1 MKTIIKRFIA
11 VVLSIVCATQL
22 SCQAFAVSFTGKSY
36 VKEMVISY
44 GKTADEA
51 KAWLKD
57 NNYKIID
64 CNINDGADDMFAHKR
79 AVYLGY
85 KTTLDADKAITDMKL
100 MNMNGNYSV
109 LDYKMLLEEQKSDIR
124 LFITDFITAVSE
136 YRANYKKGQARAV
149 AAHDMLNLLHDDD
162 TNRNMGDL
170 LLAKIKEEYS
180 EEEFAKL
187 SETEQKKHADMTTI
201 LMQSNATSV
210 LAIEQIIALATDDA
224 DSLWT
229 ERYMNVPSYDL
240 MVDKLID
247 EENVPPSKAITTLS
261 ALYDKDAKIV
271 AEKIPAYR
279 EYLKTYTES
288 GITLE
293 SSEEEIETYFK
304 EKDENAIATW
314 YTAATQYALLDTL
327 VDEDEVSLL
336 DIITDEDLKLEEE
349 DRNLLYPLVSVL
361 TEGQS
366 ACLDFL
372 PFYQIVSI
380 GINDDKSI
388 ESAMKIYNTQKDKDG
403 SISIYD
409 GIDRSILSE
418 DAALTGDAYKLQT
431 SSEKDATT
439 HWFKD
444 GISTSTKVLYAA
456 FGVSV
461 AATVTTFILS
471 KVLNKESYRAD
482 YIAGE
487 LDGDLVDG
495 VVNFMEDEVAEAD
508 NAVNA
513 LNDAV
518 ILPDRYQDAIAHG
531 ATMLSLQKAFHYIS
545 FGLTAVSLILA
556 GISAWQTYKD
566 LVKFYNTEFTPIPMH
581 MVNEGINENGEKV
594 FTYYEAVKCNRQD
607 AGLSDS
613 RTEIL
618 KDFGDINGDVG
629 KQWVAL
635 YTTTDRAAG
644 KPITADF
651 FTQYAK
657 ADIPNETT
665 ALSLFGEKSAQNLT
679 NAKANF
685 TYADGK
691 GGIYLFYDTD
701 KSYVAGSAIT
711 TGNIALIAGG
721 STAVCAVAAYFISKA
736 VKNKK
741 LKKEDN

>member
-1 MKTIIKRFIA
+1 MKKIIKRVVAIA
-11 VVLSIVCATQL
+11 LSILCATQL
-22 SCQAFAVSFTGKSY
+22 SCQAFAASFTGKNY

-64 CNINDGADDMFAHKR
+64 CNINDGADDWLAHKR

-109 LDYKMLLEEQKSDIR
+109 FDYQMLLEEQKSDIR

-162 TNRNMGDL
+162 TNRNIGDL

-229 ERYMNVPSYDL
+229 ERYMKVPSYDL

-261 ALYDKDAKIV
+261 ALYDKDARIV
-271 AEKIPAYR
+271 ASKIPDYR
-279 EYLKTYTES
+279 EYLKIYTES

-293 SSEEEIETYFK
+293 SSEKELDAYLEKNGEE
-304 EKDENAIATW
+304 AMATW

-349 DRNLLYPLVSVL
+349 DRTLLYPLVSVL

-403 SISIYD
+403 SVSIYD
-409 GIDRSILSE
+409 GIDRSIYSE
-418 DAALTGDAYKLQT
+418 DVALTGDAYKLQ
-431 SSEKDATT
+431 SSSGKDATT

-456 FGVSV
+456 LGVSV
-461 AATVTTFILS
+461 AATVATFVWSQSVMKTYTIDANRLYDIQKHYIFIKSEYKLENDLTYNNPAFDAAVS
-471 KVLNKESYRAD
+471 KT
-482 YIAGE
+482 
-487 LDGDLVDG
+487 
-495 VVNFMEDEVAEAD
+495 
-508 NAVNA
+508 
-513 LNDAV
+513 NDKWH
-518 ILPDRYQDAIAHG
+518 LGKR
-531 ATMLSLQKAFHYIS
+531 LQKIGI
-545 FGLTAVSLILA
+545 GLTVVSAVLT
-556 GISAWQTYKD
+556 GISAWQTYND
-566 LVKFYNTEFTPIPMH
+566 LMKFYNTEFTPIPMH
-581 MVNEGINENGEKV
+581 MVNEGINEKNEKV
-594 FTYYEAVKCNRQD
+594 FTYYNAVKCNRQD

-721 STAVCAVAAYFISKA
+721 GMAVCAVAAYFISKA

-741 LKKEDN
+741 AKKENGDENNN

>member
-1 MKTIIKRFIA
+1 MKKIIKRFIA
-11 VVLSIVCATQL
+11 VVLSIICATQL
-22 SCQAFAVSFTGKSY
+22 SCQVFAASFTGKSY

-51 KAWLKD
+51 KTWLKD

-124 LFITDFITAVSE
+124 LFITDFVTAVSE

-162 TNRNMGDL
+162 TNRNIGDL

-210 LAIEQIIALATDDA
+210 LAIEQLIALATDDA

-229 ERYMNVPSYDL
+229 ERYMKVPSYDL

-247 EENVPPSKAITTLS
+247 EDNVPPSKAITTLS

-327 VDEDEVSLL
+327 VDEDGMSLL
-336 DIITDEDLKLEEE
+336 DIITDESLKLEEE
-349 DRNLLYPLVSVL
+349 DRTLLYPLVSVL

-409 GIDRSILSE
+409 GIDRSIFSE

-461 AATVTTFILS
+461 AATITTFILNNYFKKGS
-471 KVLNKESYRAD
+471 ANLERLNKAESD
-482 YIAGE
+482 YLGRKGIY
-487 LDGDLVDG
+487 D
-495 VVNFMEDEVAEAD
+495 MSEDIWFDTPFYEQ
-508 NAVNA
+508 NA
-513 LNDAV
+513 LDHARKMNRLHNV
-518 ILPDRYQDAIAHG
+518 
-531 ATMLSLQKAFHYIS
+531 TTYIGI
-545 FGLTAVSLILA
+545 GLTAISLILM
-556 GISAWQTYKD
+556 GISAWQTYED

-581 MVNEGINENGEKV
+581 MVDDGVNENGEKV
-594 FTYYEAVKCNRQD
+594 FTYYDAVKCNRKD

-651 FTQYAK
+651 LTQYAK

-721 STAVCAVAAYFISKA
+721 STVVCAVAAYFISK
-736 VKNKK
+736 VVRNKK
-741 LKKEDN
+741 SKKENEK